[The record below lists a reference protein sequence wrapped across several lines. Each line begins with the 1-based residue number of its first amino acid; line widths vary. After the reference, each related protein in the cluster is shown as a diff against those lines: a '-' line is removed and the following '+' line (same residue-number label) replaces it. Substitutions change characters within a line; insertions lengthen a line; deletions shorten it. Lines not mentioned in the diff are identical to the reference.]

1 MGLDQAAVED
11 GPTLQAHTAPEDP
24 SRPWPVSGSIP
35 LRGVAAR
42 RSDCDRGRDGSTP
55 LADRRLRRPP
65 AVRRSGLARQFAVA
79 RTALIGTALALLV
92 SSASRSEQIAI
103 PVGPTALRVIVFRPH
118 GTGPFPAVIGLHGC
132 GGLSIETAGL
142 LPQYADWAERLV
154 AAGMVVLF
162 PDSYASR
169 GFGNQC
175 SNRNSPVRNA
185 VERVADA
192 KAARVWLQHQP
203 GIAAHRISLLGWAN
217 GAIAAL
223 WAVRP
228 LAVGKDDQPDFRSAV
243 AFYPGCRRLSE
254 TAWSAR
260 VPTLLL
266 VGSADDWTPAGPCEQ
281 MVAGAEG
288 RSARVV
294 IVVYPGA
301 HHNFDDPDQPLSQR
315 SNLAF
320 SADGSGRA
328 HVATDPRARQ
338 DALKRVPEWLLR

>member
-1 MGLDQAAVED
+1 MGLDQPGLED
-11 GPTLQAHTAPEDP
+11 SPIIRGRTAPAGSP
-24 SRPWPVSGSIP
+24 RPWLVTGTVR
-35 LRGVAAR
+35 LRAVAVR
-42 RSDCDRGRDGSTP
+42 RSHRDCGRDGSTP
-55 LADRRLRRPP
+55 LPDRRPRRSPP
-65 AVRRSGLARQFAVA
+65 ARRSGLARQFAAVL
-79 RTALIGTALALLV
+79 TALIGTTMAVFV
-92 SSASRSEQIAI
+92 SSASGSEQIAI
-103 PVGPTALRVIVFRPH
+103 PVGPMALRAIVFRPH

-132 GGLSIETAGL
+132 GGLSVGTAGL

-154 AAGMVVLF
+154 SAGVVVLF

-169 GFGNQC
+169 GLGSQC
-175 SNRNSPVRNA
+175 SNRNSPIRNA

-192 KAARVWLQHQP
+192 KAARVWLQNQP
-203 GIAAHRISLLGWAN
+203 GIAARRISLLGWAN

-228 LAVGKDDQPDFRSAV
+228 LAVAKDDQPDFRSAV

-254 TAWSAR
+254 TAWNAR

-328 HVATDPRARQ
+328 HVATDPRARA